1 LNAAGRLDDMSLGIE
16 CLLCDDS
23 ARAREMARTLDQLND
38 ERRSIEQDMQAQ
50 ALTALTKLNDKL
62 NGDMPRGL
70 VLYDESWHQ
79 GVIGILAS
87 RIKDRFNRPVI
98 VFAPGQAG
106 ELKGSARSIS
116 GLHIRDALALID
128 AKHPE
133 LIIKFGGHAM
143 AAGLTISSHMLDD
156 FMRIF
161 DEVVSSQITEAELQ
175 HYLLSDGELMLEDF
189 SLEVAS
195 MLRDA
200 GPWGQAFPEPLFDD
214 IFRVLEQ
221 RIVGDKHLKLKLGKG
236 DKVLEAIAFF
246 VDTSEWP
253 NHRCQTIRAAFR
265 LEVNEY
271 KGRRNVQLLIEYLEP
286 VMSEV
291 VT

>member
-1 LNAAGRLDDMSLGIE
+1 MIVVKSL
-16 CLLCDDS
+16 
-23 ARAREMARTLDQLND
+23 
-38 ERRSIEQDMQAQ
+38 
-50 ALTALTKLNDKL
+50 
-62 NGDMPRGL
+62 P
-70 VLYDESWHQ
+70 H
-79 GVIGILAS
+79 
-87 RIKDRFNRPVI
+87 
-98 VFAPGQAG
+98 
-106 ELKGSARSIS
+106 
-116 GLHIRDALALID
+116 
-128 AKHPE
+128 
-133 LIIKFGGHAM
+133 
-143 AAGLTISSHMLDD
+143 
-156 FMRIF
+156 
-161 DEVVSSQITEAELQ
+161 SSQ
-175 HYLLSDGELMLEDF
+175 
-189 SLEVAS
+189 V
-195 MLRDA
+195 
-200 GPWGQAFPEPLFDD
+200 FPEPLFDD